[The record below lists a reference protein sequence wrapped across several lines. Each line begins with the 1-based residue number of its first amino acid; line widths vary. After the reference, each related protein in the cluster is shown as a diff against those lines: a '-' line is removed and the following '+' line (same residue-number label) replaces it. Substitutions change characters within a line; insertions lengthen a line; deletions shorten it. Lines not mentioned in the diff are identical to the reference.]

1 MENRSW
7 LQKIR
12 EWEYWPFHWL
22 YGPVYLIFVG
32 YLARAGFRFFFSAS
46 NPTIKNGGFVM
57 ESKKAVYDI
66 LPKGTYPPTLYFEPG
81 VAINQL
87 IQEIESAA
95 LPYPLVLK
103 PDIGG
108 RGRAVVIIRHQEE
121 LNFYVPKYDMP
132 FLVQPWVH
140 YKEEVGIFYVK
151 NPGEKEGKI
160 TGIVGKAFGSVTGD
174 GTSTIQQL
182 ILADERLK
190 LYIESLAEQ
199 LAERLQEVVPAGK
212 KEMLVPFGNHA
223 RGTAFFNWSHLADE
237 RLNKWANDLA
247 ARIDGFYFGRLDIR
261 YDDWEALLN
270 DGAYSIIEL
279 NGAGS
284 EPTHIYDPSQSVF
297 YAWGEI
303 IRHWQML
310 WKVSKANRNLG
321 HKYMSFSTGL
331 QMLKDNA
338 AYEKALDHLHQ
349 VLLAPPP
356 AKAKPIA
363 VVS

>member
-1 MENRSW
+1 MEKRSW
-7 LQKIR
+7 LRKIR

-22 YGPVYLIFVG
+22 YGPIYLIFIG
-32 YLARAGFRFFFSAS
+32 YVVRSGFRFFFSAS
-46 NPTIKNGGFVM
+46 NPTIKNGGFVL

-66 LPKGTYPPTLYFEPG
+66 LPEGTYPPTLYFEPG
-81 VAINQL
+81 VAVNSL
-87 IQEIESAA
+87 VQEIQHAA

-108 RGRAVVIIRHQEE
+108 RGRAVVIIRHQDE
-121 LNFYVPKYDMP
+121 LNYYVPKYDMP

-174 GTSTIQQL
+174 GSSTIQQL

-190 LYIESLAEQ
+190 LYMESLAEQ
-199 LAERLQEVVPAGK
+199 LAGKLHDVLPAGK

-223 RGTAFFNWSHLADE
+223 RGTAFFNWSHMADD
-237 RLNKWANDLA
+237 RLNKWANDLV

-270 DGAYSIIEL
+270 DNAYSIIEL

-284 EPTHIYDPSQSVF
+284 EPTHIYDPSQSVL

-303 IRHWQML
+303 IRHWHLL
-310 WKVSKANRNLG
+310 WKISHANKKLG
-321 HKYMSFSTGL
+321 HRYMSFREGT
-331 QMLKDNA
+331 QMLKENA
-338 AYEKALDHLHQ
+338 AYEKALDNLHQ
-349 VLLAPPP
+349 KLLAPPP
-356 AKAKPIA
+356 VNAERLN